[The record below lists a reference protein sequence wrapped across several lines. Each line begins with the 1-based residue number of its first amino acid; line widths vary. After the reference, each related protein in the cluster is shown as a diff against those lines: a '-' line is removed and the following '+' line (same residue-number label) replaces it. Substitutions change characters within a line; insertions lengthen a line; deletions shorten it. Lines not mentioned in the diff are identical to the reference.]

1 MASVT
6 LETIVVQTKP
16 ILSAKAGNEI
26 LAMDEQSG
34 MCFSFSGSGRF
45 IWEYAK
51 EPIRVR
57 DICAR
62 LREHYR
68 VDEPTCVS
76 ETLVYIDTLIAEN
89 LLRVDPTEARN

>member
-6 LETIVVQTKP
+6 LEDIVVQTKP
-16 ILSAKAGNEI
+16 VLSANAGTEI

-34 MCFSFSGSGRF
+34 NCFSFSGSGRF

-57 DICAR
+57 NICAR
-62 LREHYR
+62 LRQHYR
-68 VDEPTCVS
+68 VDEATCVP
-76 ETLVYIDTLIAEN
+76 ETLAYIDTLIAEN
-89 LLRVDPTEARN
+89 LLRVDTAEARS